1 MIRCAWS
8 SPPIV
13 CGKVGPMS
21 FVRVALS
28 LIAVVPASLHA
39 QSVRWE
45 QIWDQ
50 PDVAVIYVDR
60 ASVAGSGDLRSIA
73 TRTVYRAPLPDG
85 NISERIRT
93 EEFDCIQ
100 HRSRLRQ
107 VTVFTNNG
115 SPPQTQDWG
124 PGESAWANIEPDSLG
139 ERKREIACSGRG
151 GRIG

>member
-1 MIRCAWS
+1 
-8 SPPIV
+8 
-13 CGKVGPMS
+13 MS

-39 QSVRWE
+39 QSVRWG

-93 EEFDCIQ
+93 EEF
-100 HRSRLRQ
+100 
-107 VTVFTNNG
+107 
-115 SPPQTQDWG
+115 
-124 PGESAWANIEPDSLG
+124 
-139 ERKREIACSGRG
+139 
-151 GRIG
+151 